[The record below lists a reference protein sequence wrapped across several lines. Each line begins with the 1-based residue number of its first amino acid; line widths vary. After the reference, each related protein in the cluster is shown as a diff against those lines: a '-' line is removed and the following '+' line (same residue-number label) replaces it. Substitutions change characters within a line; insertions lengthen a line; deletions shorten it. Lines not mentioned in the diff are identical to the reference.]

1 MDDERE
7 LDYLIAEKFLKLP
20 KVYVEE
26 WGKEVY
32 KGHDGFCDN
41 VLLRN
46 LPHFSSEYSANRILI
61 RFMQVHG
68 SSLNLSWDEESNQWT
83 CSWITGGIRFNG
95 IADTL
100 EMAVSRVAHKV
111 AVKYGNETAGQ

>member
-1 MDDERE
+1 MDGERE

-41 VLLRN
+41 VLLRT
-46 LPHFSSEYSANRILI
+46 LPYFSSNYDANRILI
-61 RFMQVHG
+61 RYMQVHG
-68 SSLNLSWDEESNQWT
+68 SSFYLAWDEGNNQWT
-83 CSWITGGIRFNG
+83 CSWVTSGYRFV
-95 IADTL
+95 AKAETL
-100 EMAVSRVAHKV
+100 ELAVSRVAYNV
-111 AVKYGNETAGQ
+111 ITRNEVIK